1 MCVQK
6 SWNVKTAYCLIK
18 QVKYKFLLKSEICHS
33 MDLIYLIF
41 GKRF

>member
-1 MCVQK
+1 
-6 SWNVKTAYCLIK
+6 
-18 QVKYKFLLKSEICHS
+18 